1 MNKLIRKLAI
11 ISIRNSDFLS
21 LGLFFLF
28 FLLIFFFLSFLFGLD
43 ILVFGYIE
51 FESEGV
57 IAAEIVIVHSS
68 GFEEA
73 KFGIK
78 VECS

>member
-1 MNKLIRKLAI
+1 MFCHWAF
-11 ISIRNSDFLS
+11 S
-21 LGLFFLF
+21 F

-43 ILVFGYIE
+43 ILLFGDVE
-51 FESEGV
+51 FEPESV

-73 KFGIK
+73 NFGIK